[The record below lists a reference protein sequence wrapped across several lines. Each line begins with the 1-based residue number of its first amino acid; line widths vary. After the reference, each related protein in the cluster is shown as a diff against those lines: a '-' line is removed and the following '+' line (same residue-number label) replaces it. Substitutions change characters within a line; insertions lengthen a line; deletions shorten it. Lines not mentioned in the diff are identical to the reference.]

1 MRTTRIGAV
10 TGSVSTTTKQQINA
24 KIEVMV
30 AAGQTDG
37 LSSDSIVDNMSYW
50 ERNWTTLA
58 DAQEWID
65 FSATW
70 DTPPVTAEI
79 LPI

>member
-1 MRTTRIGAV
+1 
-10 TGSVSTTTKQQINA
+10 
-24 KIEVMV
+24 
-30 AAGQTDG
+30 
-37 LSSDSIVDNMSYW
+37 MSYW